1 MDYAASIIQADNNTE
16 IITNNN
22 GRIVLPK
29 CTWRSSRFCW
39 YSPHTACPSNGH
51 LDCRNQSD
59 LVQSLVDDKMYQIEM
74 KAIGKDQFTM
84 CFKDVLPIVALIISR
99 SRGASNKTLND
110 LAKEVGLKSPNSIHQ
125 YEAGKHDT
133 GVSRLNALLNAM
145 GFDLSITVSRR
156 DNSNVA

>member
-1 MDYAASIIQADNNTE
+1 MQITGKIWKDGKFWITDCPTLDASTQGKSKGDAL
-16 IITNNN
+16 
-22 GRIVLPK
+22 RMMV
-29 CTWRSSRFCW
+29 
-39 YSPHTACPSNGH
+39 
-51 LDCRNQSD
+51 D